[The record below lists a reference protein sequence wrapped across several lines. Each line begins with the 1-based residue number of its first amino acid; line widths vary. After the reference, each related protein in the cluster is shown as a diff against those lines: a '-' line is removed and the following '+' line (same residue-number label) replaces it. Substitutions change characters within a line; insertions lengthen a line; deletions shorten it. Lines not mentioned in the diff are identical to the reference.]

1 MNELLKKFTESVSNY
16 QAAMLEAAK
25 NPVALDAA
33 FTVMRGRWQD
43 VLIARGLS

>member
-1 MNELLKKFTESVSNY
+1 MNDLLNKFTQSVSNY
-16 QAAMLEAAK
+16 HAAMLDAAK

-43 VLIARGLS
+43 ILIARSLS